1 MPLRPEYKTIIDNAI
16 IAIRERTYYAQYPEI
31 PKAYG
36 EEASAKGW
44 ECFQKALNQPFN
56 ELLQRGSSGSAGEEV
71 SPYTMQPLGIT
82 YPTTEVD
89 TLITNSRKA
98 FALWK
103 RVGVDERADVLVD
116 SLERIKSRFFD
127 IAYATQHTTGQS
139 FIMSFQASGP
149 HSNDRAL
156 EALALGY
163 VELTRFPSH
172 VKWEKPLGKTQ
183 VVLDKT
189 YKPVAKGVGLVIG
202 CSTFPVWNTVPG
214 VYANLITGN
223 SVIVKPHP
231 KAVFPIAIVVA
242 EIQKALQLS
251 GYDPHTIQLAVDTSD
266 KLITK
271 QLAEHPE
278 VKLIDYTGSSAF
290 GNYLESLPNKTVFTE
305 KAGVNS
311 VILDSAHHLDEVL
324 NNLAFSVSL
333 YSGQMCTA
341 PQNFFIPAG
350 GVKSGDTVIPYEEVV
365 NKFKQAVS
373 NLVNNPK
380 AGPGTLGAIQ
390 NDQTLERVKNASTL
404 GAKVILEPAQVQNPE
419 FSSARVCAPT
429 ILEVDS
435 SRMDIYERELFGP
448 IILIV
453 KTKDTSES
461 VKLAHDLAARHG
473 AITCAA
479 YTTDE
484 HTAQQIIETMEE
496 VFTPVTLN
504 LTGPIWVNQHAA
516 FSDFHVTGG
525 NPAGNASYT
534 NPEFINKRFIWVGHR
549 KIAGQPV

>member
-1 MPLRPEYKTIIDNAI
+1 MALRQEYKTILDNAI
-16 IAIRERTYYAQYPEI
+16 KAINERTYYAQYPES
-31 PKAYG
+31 PKSYP
-36 EEASAKGW
+36 EEALAKGL
-44 ECFQKALNQPFN
+44 EYFQKSLNQPFN
-56 ELLQRGSSGSAGEEV
+56 ELLQTGSTGSTGEEV
-71 SPYTMQPLGIT
+71 SPYTMQPLGIK
-82 YPTTEVD
+82 YPTSSVD
-89 TLITNSRKA
+89 MLITNSRKA

-103 RVGVDERADVLVD
+103 RVSVADRADVLVD
-116 SLERIKSRFFD
+116 SLERIKNRFFD

-163 VELTRFPSH
+163 AELTRFPDH
-172 VKWEKPLGKTQ
+172 VKWEKPMGKIN

-189 YKPVAKGVGLVIG
+189 YKPIAKGVGLVIG

-214 VYANLITGN
+214 VYADLITGN

-231 KAVFPIAIVVA
+231 KSVFPIAIVVA
-242 EIQKALQLS
+242 EIQKALHQQ
-251 GYDPHTIQLAVDTSD
+251 GYDPNTIQLAADSTE

-271 QLAEHPE
+271 ELAEHPE
-278 VKLIDYTGSSAF
+278 VKLIDYTGSSLF
-290 GNYLESLPNKTVFTE
+290 GNYIESLPNKTVFTE

-311 VILDSAHHLDEVL
+311 VILDSTKNLDDTL

-350 GVKSGDTVIPYEEVV
+350 GVKSGDSIVSYEEVV
-365 NKFKQAVS
+365 AKFKEAVS

-380 AGPGTLGAIQ
+380 SGPGTLGAIQ
-390 NDQTLERVKNASTL
+390 NELTLQRVRSATSL
-404 GAKVILEPAQVQNPE
+404 GAKVILEPSTVQNPE
-419 FSSARVCAPT
+419 FASARVCTPT
-429 ILEVDS
+429 ILEVDAGQ
-435 SRMDIYERELFGP
+435 MDIYEKELFGP
-448 IILIV
+448 IVLII
-453 KTKDTSES
+453 KTKDTQES
-461 VKLAHDLAARHG
+461 VKLAHDLAAKHG

-484 HTAQQIIETMEE
+484 QLAQYIIETMEE

-504 LTGPIWVNQHAA
+504 LSGPIWVNQHAA

-525 NPAGNASYT
+525 NPAGNASFS
-534 NPEFINKRFIWVGHR
+534 NPEFINKRFVWVGHR
-549 KIAGQPV
+549 KNI